1 MNKETERK
9 EISKEELKEAIW
21 DVLEEQ
27 GIIDKILAQIP
38 MKLET
43 EKKEER
49 EGKITKSEIRK
60 KLIELGLPIHLN
72 GFSYIEEVTY
82 LMIQNPNLKITKDI
96 YPMIAQKHGVKKQQ
110 VDRNIRKA
118 VDSMY
123 VRTGG
128 QPYWDVFERQIPKDA
143 ETLTNLQFLKLLAEC
158 LLLE

>member
-9 EISKEELKEAIW
+9 EISKKELKEAIW

-43 EKKEER
+43 EKKEEK
-49 EGKITKSEIRK
+49 EGKITKLEIRK

-72 GFSYIEEVTY
+72 GFSYIEEITY

-96 YPMIAQKHGVKKQQ
+96 YPLIAQKHGVKKTTSGKKHKKSCGQ
-110 VDRNIRKA
+110 
-118 VDSMY
+118 Y
-123 VRTGG
+123 VCKNRWTTILGC
-128 QPYWDVFERQIPKDA
+128 V
-143 ETLTNLQFLKLLAEC
+143 
-158 LLLE
+158 

>member
-9 EISKEELKEAIW
+9 EISKKELKEAIW
-21 DVLEEQ
+21 NVLEEQ

-43 EKKEER
+43 EKKEEK
-49 EGKITKSEIRK
+49 EGKITKLEIRK
-60 KLIELGLPIHLN
+60 KLIKLGLPIHLN
-72 GFSYIEEVTY
+72 GFSYVEEITY

-110 VDRNIRKA
+110 VERNIRKA